1 MKTAIDQS
9 LARSELHLRE
19 STELTSFQKM
29 LLNVD
34 WFIGSSVSFAIP
46 ERLLPG
52 GGGVLPRI
60 LDRGVPRRFLNP
72 NPI

>member
-34 WFIGSSVSFAIP
+34 WFIGSSVSFVIP

-52 GGGVLPRI
+52 GGNSREFWIGVCRE
-60 LDRGVPRRFLNP
+60 GS
-72 NPI
+72 